1 MQSFVS
7 SVNSDNYQGFITREM
22 DKNKFLLFTDK
33 KSTPAIYKALSKKY
47 LGKAVFGEVRKSET
61 SLIQK
66 FQIYNFPTI
75 MVLTDAENHVGETY
89 DGLIKVDQVT
99 KFVSSYANSKP
110 KKVVRLEFL
119 RLDERKVK
127 SNQLCGDKQ
136 TDLCVLIDA
145 GKSDAEVAQTLGKLN
160 QVVTHFEFD
169 KVVFAYVRSDEDPLV
184 AESFDGNAAVI
195 FKSKRKRYT
204 AISMG
209 SVEEINEAVTNVL
222 GGGGSWNKL
231 SNDKLKF
238 GKHSATEEL

>member
-1 MQSFVS
+1 MMYPTESRLQPTGKFSGSVVPALMYGNGTGRS
-7 SVNSDNYQGFITREM
+7 ST
-22 DKNKFLLFTDK
+22 L
-33 KSTPAIYKALSKKY
+33 
-47 LGKAVFGEVRKSET
+47 
-61 SLIQK
+61 
-66 FQIYNFPTI
+66 
-75 MVLTDAENHVGETY
+75 
-89 DGLIKVDQVT
+89 
-99 KFVSSYANSKP
+99 
-110 KKVVRLEFL
+110 
-119 RLDERKVK
+119 RKVK